1 MEDIRKIAEEKMI
14 KSVESLSSSLMRLRT
29 GRAHTSLLD
38 HISVDYYG
46 NKSPLSQVANVGV
59 EDPRTLSVT
68 VWDKSMVESVEK
80 AIMESN
86 LGLTPNSAGTLIRI
100 PIPPMTEERRKEL
113 IKVLKSE
120 AEGAK
125 VAVRNLRRD
134 ALAKYKELVKA
145 KEISEDDERKAGE
158 QIQKLTDKYVA
169 AVENVVKKKSQKSWK
184 SDLL

>member
-1 MEDIRKIAEEKMI
+1 MMEDIKKTAEEKMI
-14 KSVESLSSSLMRLRT
+14 KSVHSLSSSLMRLRT

-38 HISVDYYG
+38 HISIDYYG

-100 PIPPMTEERRKEL
+100 PIPPMTEERRKDL

-145 KEISEDDERKAGE
+145 KEMSEDDERKAGD

-169 AVENVVKKKSQKSWK
+169 SMDNVVKDKESEIMEI
-184 SDLL
+184 

>member
-14 KSVESLSSSLMRLRT
+14 KSVESLRSSLMRLRT

-38 HISVDYYG
+38 HITVDYYG

-145 KEISEDDERKAGE
+145 KEMSEDDERKAGD

-169 AVENVVKKKSQKSWK
+169 SMDNVVKDKESEIMEI
-184 SDLL
+184 

>member
-1 MEDIRKIAEEKMI
+1 MN
-14 KSVESLSSSLMRLRT
+14 KSVESLRSSLMRLRT

-46 NKSPLSQVANVGV
+46 NKSPLSQVANVGI

-68 VWDKSMVESVEK
+68 VWDKTMVEAIEK

-113 IKVLKSE
+113 IKILKSE
-120 AEGAK
+120 GEQAK

-134 ALAKYKELVKA
+134 ALAKYKELVKT
-145 KEISEDDERKAGE
+145 KDISEDDERKAGDA
-158 QIQKLTDKYVA
+158 IQKLTDKYVA
-169 AVENVVKKKSQKSWK
+169 NV
-184 SDLL
+184 DLVIKEKESEILEI

>member
-100 PIPPMTEERRKEL
+100 PIPPMTEERRKDL

-145 KEISEDDERKAGE
+145 KEMSEDEERKAGD

-169 AVENVVKKKSQKSWK
+169 SMDNVVRDKESEIMEI
-184 SDLL
+184 

>member
-1 MEDIRKIAEEKMI
+1 MEDIRKVAEEKMI

-145 KEISEDDERKAGE
+145 KEMSEDDERKAGD

-169 AVENVVKKKSQKSWK
+169 SMDNVVRDKESEIMEI
-184 SDLL
+184 

>member
-1 MEDIRKIAEEKMI
+1 MEDIRKVAEEKMI

-100 PIPPMTEERRKEL
+100 PIPPMTEERRKDL

-145 KEISEDDERKAGE
+145 KEMSEDEERKAGD

-169 AVENVVKKKSQKSWK
+169 SMDNVVRDKESEIMEI
-184 SDLL
+184 

>member
-14 KSVESLSSSLMRLRT
+14 KSLESLSSSLMRLRT

-145 KEISEDDERKAGE
+145 KEMSEDDERKA
-158 QIQKLTDKYVA
+158 
-169 AVENVVKKKSQKSWK
+169 
-184 SDLL
+184 

>member
-14 KSVESLSSSLMRLRT
+14 KSVESLVSSLMRLRT

-46 NKSPLSQVANVGV
+46 NKSPLSQVANVGI

-100 PIPPMTEERRKEL
+100 PIPPMTEERRKDL

-145 KEISEDDERKAGE
+145 KEMSEDDERKAGD

-169 AVENVVKKKSQKSWK
+169 SMDNVVKDKESEIMEI
-184 SDLL
+184 

>member
-1 MEDIRKIAEEKMI
+1 MENIRKTAEDKMI

-38 HISVDYYG
+38 HITVDYYG

-100 PIPPMTEERRKEL
+100 PIPPMTEERRKDL
-113 IKVLKSE
+113 IKALKNE

-134 ALAKYKELVKA
+134 ALAKYKELVKS
-145 KEISEDDERKAGE
+145 KEISEDDERKAGD

-169 AVENVVKKKSQKSWK
+169 SVDNVIKEKESEIMEI
-184 SDLL
+184 

>member
-14 KSVESLSSSLMRLRT
+14 KSVESLRSSLMRLRT

-100 PIPPMTEERRKEL
+100 PIPPMTEERRKDL

-145 KEISEDDERKAGE
+145 KEMSEDEERKA
-158 QIQKLTDKYVA
+158 
-169 AVENVVKKKSQKSWK
+169 
-184 SDLL
+184 

>member
-14 KSVESLSSSLMRLRT
+14 KSLESLSSSLMRLRT

-68 VWDKSMVESVEK
+68 VLDKSMVESVEK

-145 KEISEDDERKAGE
+145 KEMSEDDERKAGD

-169 AVENVVKKKSQKSWK
+169 SMDNVVKDKESEIMEI
-184 SDLL
+184 

>member
-1 MEDIRKIAEEKMI
+1 MENIRKTAEEKMV
-14 KSVESLSSSLMRLRT
+14 KSVQSLSSSLMRLRT

-100 PIPPMTEERRKEL
+100 PIPPMTEERRKDL

-145 KEISEDDERKAGE
+145 KEISEDDERKAGD

-169 AVENVVKKKSQKSWK
+169 AVEKVVQEKESEIMEI
-184 SDLL
+184 

>member
-100 PIPPMTEERRKEL
+100 PIPPMTEERRKDL

-145 KEISEDDERKAGE
+145 KEMSEDDERKAGD

-169 AVENVVKKKSQKSWK
+169 SMDNVVKDKESEIMEI
-184 SDLL
+184 

>member
-46 NKSPLSQVANVGV
+46 NKSPLSQVANVGI

-145 KEISEDDERKAGE
+145 KEMSEDDERKAGE

-169 AVENVVKKKSQKSWK
+169 SMDNVVRDKESEIMEI
-184 SDLL
+184 

>member
-100 PIPPMTEERRKEL
+100 PIPPMTEERRKDL

-145 KEISEDDERKAGE
+145 KEMSEDDERKAGD

-169 AVENVVKKKSQKSWK
+169 SMDNIVKDKESEIMEI
-184 SDLL
+184 

>member
-14 KSVESLSSSLMRLRT
+14 KSVESLRSSLMRLRT

-145 KEISEDDERKAGE
+145 KEMSEDEERKAGD

-169 AVENVVKKKSQKSWK
+169 SMDNVVRDKESEIMEI
-184 SDLL
+184 

>member
-14 KSVESLSSSLMRLRT
+14 KSVESLASSLMRLRT

-100 PIPPMTEERRKEL
+100 PIPPMTEERRKDL

-125 VAVRNLRRD
+125 VAIRNLRRD

-145 KEISEDDERKAGE
+145 KEISEDEERKAGD

-169 AVENVVKKKSQKSWK
+169 SVDNVVKEKESEIMEI
-184 SDLL
+184 

>member
-1 MEDIRKIAEEKMI
+1 MEDIRKVAEEKMI

-145 KEISEDDERKAGE
+145 KEMSEDDERKAGD

-169 AVENVVKKKSQKSWK
+169 SVDNVAKDKDCNQKGKK
-184 SDLL
+184 

>member
-1 MEDIRKIAEEKMI
+1 MKDISKIAEDKMI

-46 NKSPLSQVANVGV
+46 NKSALSQVANVGV
-59 EDPRTLSVT
+59 EDSRTLSVT

-100 PIPPMTEERRKEL
+100 PIPPMTEERRKDL

-145 KEISEDDERKAGE
+145 KEMSEDDERKAGD

-169 AVENVVKKKSQKSWK
+169 SMDNVVKDKESEIMEI
-184 SDLL
+184 

>member
-1 MEDIRKIAEEKMI
+1 MEDIRKTAEEKMV

-46 NKSPLSQVANVGV
+46 NKSPLSQVANIGV

-68 VWDKSMVESVEK
+68 VWDKSMVEAVEK

-100 PIPPMTEERRKEL
+100 PIPPMTEERRKDL

-125 VAVRNLRRD
+125 VAVRNVRRD

-169 AVENVVKKKSQKSWK
+169 AVENVVKEKESEIMEI
-184 SDLL
+184 

>member
-14 KSVESLSSSLMRLRT
+14 KSVESLRSSLMRLRT

-100 PIPPMTEERRKEL
+100 PIPPMTEERRKDL

-120 AEGAK
+120 AESAK

-145 KEISEDDERKAGE
+145 KEMSEDDERKAGD

-169 AVENVVKKKSQKSWK
+169 SMDNVVKDKESEIMEI
-184 SDLL
+184 

>member
-46 NKSPLSQVANVGV
+46 NKSPLSQVANVGI

-100 PIPPMTEERRKEL
+100 PIPPMTEERRKDL

-145 KEISEDDERKAGE
+145 KEMSEDDERKAGE

-169 AVENVVKKKSQKSWK
+169 SMDNVVRDKESEIMEI
-184 SDLL
+184 

>member
-14 KSVESLSSSLMRLRT
+14 KSLESLSSSLMRLRT

-145 KEISEDDERKAGE
+145 KEMSEDEERKAGD

-169 AVENVVKKKSQKSWK
+169 SMDNVVRDKESEIMEI
-184 SDLL
+184 

>member
-14 KSVESLSSSLMRLRT
+14 KSVESLRSSLMRLRT

-145 KEISEDDERKAGE
+145 KEMSEDDERKAGD

-169 AVENVVKKKSQKSWK
+169 SMDNVVKDKESEIMEI
-184 SDLL
+184 

>member
-1 MEDIRKIAEEKMI
+1 MEDIRKIAEEKMV

-46 NKSPLSQVANVGV
+46 NKSTLSQVANIGV

-68 VWDKSMVESVEK
+68 VWDKSMVEAIEK

-100 PIPPMTEERRKEL
+100 PIPPMTEERRKDL
-113 IKVLKSE
+113 IKVLKGE

-125 VAVRNLRRD
+125 VAVRNVRRD

-169 AVENVVKKKSQKSWK
+169 TVENVVKEKESEIMEI
-184 SDLL
+184 

>member
-14 KSVESLSSSLMRLRT
+14 KSVDSLSSSLMRLRT

-38 HISVDYYG
+38 HIAVDYYG
-46 NKSPLSQVANVGV
+46 NKSPLSQVANVGI

-100 PIPPMTEERRKEL
+100 PIPPMTEERRKDL

-145 KEISEDDERKAGE
+145 KEMSEDEERKAGD

-169 AVENVVKKKSQKSWK
+169 SMDNVVKDKESEIMEI
-184 SDLL
+184 

>member
-29 GRAHTSLLD
+29 GRAHTSLLH

-100 PIPPMTEERRKEL
+100 PIPPMTEERRKDL

-145 KEISEDDERKAGE
+145 KEMSEDDERKAGD
-158 QIQKLTDKYVA
+158 QIQKLTDKYIA
-169 AVENVVKKKSQKSWK
+169 SMDNVVKDKESEIMEI
-184 SDLL
+184 

>member
-14 KSVESLSSSLMRLRT
+14 KSVESLRSSLMRLRT

-100 PIPPMTEERRKEL
+100 PIPPMTEERRKDL

-145 KEISEDDERKAGE
+145 KEMSEDDERKAGD

-169 AVENVVKKKSQKSWK
+169 SMDNVVRDKESEIMEI
-184 SDLL
+184 

>member
-14 KSVESLSSSLMRLRT
+14 KSVESLRSSLMRLRT

-38 HISVDYYG
+38 HITVDYYG

-100 PIPPMTEERRKEL
+100 PIPPMTEERRKDL

-120 AEGAK
+120 AESAK

-145 KEISEDDERKAGE
+145 KEMSEDDERKAGD

-169 AVENVVKKKSQKSWK
+169 SMDNVVKDKESEIMEI
-184 SDLL
+184 